1 MSTVA
6 SPRANNVSGSQE
18 PGRTQQFDHPVEF
31 VRAIEDARWSAR
43 PALRRFA
50 CFAIEH
56 PLAMAFDPVSRL
68 AVKIGIAPSS
78 LVRCARELGF
88 SGYRDMRQWY
98 IGYLRSQS
106 RNAAGLN
113 PKGEQSDPPS

>member
-1 MSTVA
+1 MSGTA
-6 SPRANNVSGSQE
+6 EPDSRARFE
-18 PGRTQQFDHPVEF
+18 HPADF
-31 VRAIEDARWSAR
+31 VCAIEEARWSSR

-56 PLAMAFDPVSRL
+56 PLEMAFDPVSRL

-88 SGYRDMRQWY
+88 SGYREMRQWY
-98 IGYLRSQS
+98 IGYLRAQS
-106 RNAAGLN
+106 RDAGGLN
-113 PKGEQSDPPS
+113 PKGARPDAQS